1 MLKLKFVSARNP
13 RLAPL
18 LDGTVK
24 PENIE
29 LDIVLSPPGELFYHN
44 LLHDDFDVSEMSMS
58 ECLIVRERNEAGKW
72 QWSGLPV
79 FLSKAFLWFNLM
91 VNTASGIERGEDF
104 KGKRVAIPDFP
115 MTAALWM
122 RIMFKELF
130 DVGRKT
136 FTGTWG
142 GEKRRA
148 MAGSWDSTAN
158 RCQEFRSNGSPKIK
172 RWMSCSIRVNWMPP
186 SVSCPVRITNH
197 RRLKRST
204 ATVERG

>member
-58 ECLIVRERNEAGKW
+58 ECLIVRERNETGKW
-72 QWSGLPV
+72 KWSGLPV

-91 VNTASGIERGEDF
+91 VNTDSGIQRGEDF
-104 KGKRVAIPDFP
+104 KASGWRYRIFP
-115 MTAALWM
+115 
-122 RIMFKELF
+122 
-130 DVGRKT
+130 
-136 FTGTWG
+136 
-142 GEKRRA
+142 
-148 MAGSWDSTAN
+148 
-158 RCQEFRSNGSPKIK
+158 
-172 RWMSCSIRVNWMPP
+172 
-186 SVSCPVRITNH
+186 
-197 RRLKRST
+197 
-204 ATVERG
+204 